1 MTLDDGIA
9 AQGAISNMVPP
20 PVSISLPR
28 AWIDVILHPKS
39 ERFRQ
44 WFPWVTHRWMAASFA
59 LSTALVVLAGVERA
73 VLIFIVPARA
83 SDPPKVPYALVTF
96 VSHVVG
102 SVGTTF
108 AMALGVAFLMNR
120 AYGPLR
126 IRFREYALRPW
137 LLAQPAICLVLLIA
151 YPLSAWFNTLDTTS
165 WPLEGFTSLLLFT
178 CTLIPYNYGFF
189 LTQESFCAG
198 SGLDRGQVL
207 YVILLPVG
215 LITLLLIWALPFYV
229 AHWLG

>member
-1 MTLDDGIA
+1 
-9 AQGAISNMVPP
+9 MVLPP
-20 PVSISLPR
+20 LVPISLPR

-44 WFPWVTHRWMAASFA
+44 WSPWVTHRWMVASFA
-59 LSTALVVLAGVERA
+59 LSTALVVLAGAERA

-83 SDPPKVPYALVTF
+83 SDPSKVLYAVFTF

-126 IRFREYALRPW
+126 VRFREYALHPW
-137 LLAQPAICLVLLIA
+137 LLAQPGICLALLIA
-151 YPLSAWFNTLDTTS
+151 YPLGAWLNTLDTTS
-165 WPLEGFTSLLLFT
+165 WSGFITLLLELPVLLLF
-178 CTLIPYNYGFF
+178 NYS
-189 LTQESFCAG
+189 LVLSQESFCAG

-207 YVILLPVG
+207 YVALLPIG
-215 LITLLLIWALPFYV
+215 LLVFLLTWALPAFI
-229 AHWLG
+229 ASQLGYPLV